1 MHDRLPRSAAGT
13 DAETSAAGLSSAE
26 AAERLPRFGANVPA
40 PRPTR
45 LPVLE
50 FLARFR
56 NPLVLLLLA
65 ASAVSALTGDLTS
78 FLIISVIVLM
88 SVTLDFVQEHRAGQA
103 AERLQ
108 ASVAVRASVMR
119 DGKPCEVPVGE
130 VVPGDVVQLCAGD
143 LVPADG
149 RVIEARDFFVN
160 QALLTGEPY
169 PVEKHPGEGDG
180 ADDPHAGHRLFMGT
194 SVISG
199 TATLAVERTGPRTM
213 LCD

>member
-1 MHDRLPRSAAGT
+1 MREATRPRPSVGT
-13 DAETSAAGLSSAE
+13 ESGTSDIPATGETACTGLSSA
-26 AAERLPRFGANVPA
+26 AAAARLARFGANVPT
-40 PRPTR
+40 PRQAR

-50 FLARFR
+50 FLSRFR

-78 FLIISVIVLM
+78 FVIITVIVLM

-103 AERLQ
+103 AERLG

-130 VVPGDVVQLCAGD
+130 VVPGDVVKLCAGD
-143 LVPADG
+143 LVPADA

-169 PVEKHPGEGDG
+169 PVEKHAGEGEG
-180 ADDPHAGHRLFMGT
+180 
-194 SVISG
+194 
-199 TATLAVERTGPRTM
+199 
-213 LCD
+213 